1 MTAREDRR
9 LGQGPGYGI
18 GAAGLGP
25 SARRGAATRL
35 RGARSPV
42 AILQGAGG
50 KGGGG
55 PSAAGAPAVGSLP
68 HLGRRGWSP
77 LPTSPP
83 PRSSISRRAG
93 CKSSASAARAGR
105 TPPPGTQLPHV
116 AGRLGH
122 PQPAGPTH
130 VVPLSPGVV
139 GVSEQLGHLPAPPL
153 ARLLRSARAHV
164 GGGTRVR
171 KFPAPTTLGECRQDA
186 RSCHSPTVPW
196 PGGDSGPAR
205 RSRCGHLVAPGSQDG
220 TGTGDGYGGRG
231 LGGLHF
237 LN

>member
-1 MTAREDRR
+1 MDQAPGVGQRR
-9 LGQGPGYGI
+9 ASEGH
-18 GAAGLGP
+18 AAP
-25 SARRGAATRL
+25 SPSCRA
-35 RGARSPV
+35 P
-42 AILQGAGG
+42 AGRV
-50 KGGGG
+50 GGG

-171 KFPAPTTLGECRQDA
+171 VSRP
-186 RSCHSPTVPW
+186 HN
-196 PGGDSGPAR
+196 SGRMPAR
-205 RSRCGHLVAPGSQDG
+205 RQVVPLSHSPLAR
-220 TGTGDGYGGRG
+220 RG
-231 LGGLHF
+231 LRAGEALQVRPPGCSRLSGWHGHWRWVWWAGPRWTS
-237 LN
+237 LS